1 MAVTPR
7 PYEELS
13 IVRLRVQKTD
23 DKGRPVAAGAKGTI
37 VHVPPLPPDREP
49 GYIVEIVLFN
59 AQGVHDDS
67 HLIDVCHS
75 EIEKV

>member
-1 MAVTPR
+1 MGSTPK

-13 IVRLRVQKTD
+13 LVRLRIPKTD

-37 VHVPPLPPDREP
+37 VHVPQLPPKQEP

-75 EIEKV
+75 EIEKI